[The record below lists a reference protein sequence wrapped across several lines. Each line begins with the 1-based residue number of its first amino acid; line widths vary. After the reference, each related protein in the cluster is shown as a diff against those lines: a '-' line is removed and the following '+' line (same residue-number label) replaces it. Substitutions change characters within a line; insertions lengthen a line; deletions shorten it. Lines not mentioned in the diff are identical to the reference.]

1 MLNVDEFESVFRAAA
16 KERFRFAPPEVA
28 TLLVVT
34 DLEGEDEEVF
44 LDATRLL
51 LEPLVEGRDVAWE
64 VRGAGAWEGVEGVLG
79 LVDEVRPDLVVT
91 YRNLRSDAWKY
102 SYSLG
107 VYLNALTRATP
118 LPVFVTPHPRAFP
131 ALGWKESRTD
141 SVMVINDA
149 LTGDDAL
156 VNWGCALTRS
166 GGTLHLTHV
175 EHDEIFARYI
185 AAIAKVPEIDTETAR
200 ERLMEQ
206 LLREP
211 KDYIERAAAALAE
224 AGVRVDV
231 ASHVFRGHRV
241 SDYRLIAE
249 QHDVDVLVFPSL
261 EEDRLALHG
270 IAYSLAVEL
279 VTTPLLMI

>member
-51 LEPLVEGRDVAWE
+51 LAPLVEGRDVAWE
-64 VRGAGAWEGVEGVLG
+64 ERGAGAWEGVEGVLG

-141 SVMVINDA
+141 SEMVINGELA
-149 LTGDDAL
+149 GDDAL
-156 VNWGCALTRS
+156 GESALSVLRASLLSMDPEANPLRTRPTDS
-166 GGTLHLTHV
+166 APILAT
-175 EHDEIFARYI
+175 
-185 AAIAKVPEIDTETAR
+185 VPEGWRLRPLAIRGDWVQVSPLGLADRITPSGWVRWTAGS
-200 ERLMEQ
+200 RL
-206 LLREP
+206 
-211 KDYIERAAAALAE
+211 
-224 AGVRVDV
+224 
-231 ASHVFRGHRV
+231 
-241 SDYRLIAE
+241 
-249 QHDVDVLVFPSL
+249 LV
-261 EEDRLALHG
+261 HG
-270 IAYSLAVEL
+270 IGQE
-279 VTTPLLMI
+279 